1 MSTKDNS
8 LPFKD
13 NPTIINETLNNQ
25 YNINYLQTNTT
36 WNNPKKNLPSDC
48 LNVEYKSQKN
58 ESKEGN
64 ISNTLN
70 SSTLSLHIADYK
82 NSVKAVAS
90 KEIGDENVGLK
101 RKSFLNSVNQNPFE
115 FPRQQS
121 GDKPAEPELIRF
133 RASQRLLNPNRKRP
147 TIMPVGGR
155 HPAPKIVQPFVEEV
169 HRPQNFARRSASFGP
184 KIVSF

>member
-1 MSTKDNS
+1 MSIKDNS

-13 NPTIINETLNNQ
+13 NPTIINGTLNNQ
-25 YNINYLQTNTT
+25 YNINGSQTNTT
-36 WNNPKKNLPSDC
+36 WKNPKKRSDY
-48 LNVEYKSQKN
+48 LNVEYKSQKK

-64 ISNTLN
+64 SSNTGN
-70 SSTLSLHIADYK
+70 SSTLSLHIADYV

-101 RKSFLNSVNQNPFE
+101 RKSFFNSVNQNPFE

-121 GDKPAEPELIRF
+121 GDKPTEPELIRF

-155 HPAPKIVQPFVEEV
+155 LPVPKIVQPFVEEV

-184 KIVSF
+184 KIVNF